1 MPHRN
6 IGALILVACSVGAG
20 ASTPCLAQQPA
31 QSASQTQAPAA
42 TSAPAAEAPATPPAA
57 ATSSAA
63 ASSEASSGPSPELL
77 KKARLAGFKPETQH
91 GATVYCSK
99 EASLGTRFEKK
110 TCYNESQ
117 IAQVIEQRE
126 QTRMDLKRANTCGG
140 LACGAGH

>member
-6 IGALILVACSVGAG
+6 IRYLFLVVCIAG
-20 ASTPCLAQQPA
+20 AATPCLAQQPA
-31 QSASQTQAPAA
+31 KNATQTEAPAA
-42 TSAPAAEAPATPPAA
+42 AAPAEAPAAPAAAA

-63 ASSEASSGPSPELL
+63 SSSDASTGPSPELL
-77 KKARLAGFKPETQH
+77 KKARLAGYKPETQH